1 MITGQRTRYVLEC
14 AVTGETQDVYA
25 CQEHALSV
33 SELCRAY
40 PAEDDTACEFC
51 QQGTILTGGHL
62 PPMEHGT

>member
-1 MITGQRTRYVLEC
+1 MYTGQKTRYVLEC

-40 PAEDDTACEFC
+40 PAEDDIACEFC
-51 QQGTILTGGHL
+51 QQGNTQPGAHAPNGA
-62 PPMEHGT
+62 